1 MSFFQSLKDGC
12 ADDWR
17 AYTQHSFVRQMGEG
31 TLPKP
36 AFQAYLIQDYLFLI
50 QFARAHALA
59 IYKSTNLTDMRAAAA
74 TVSNILDV
82 EMELHVKL
90 CAAWGLSTKDLE
102 QTPEAPQTIAYTRFV
117 LEAGHAGDV
126 LDLNIA
132 LAPCML
138 GYAEVAAWIVNEFG
152 APSED
157 HPYCAWISEYASE
170 GYRDVAAAT
179 LTTLEEQAGNLVTP
193 ARLPRL
199 KTLFAQATR
208 LEADFWQMG
217 LDASS

>member
-1 MSFFQSLKDGC
+1 MSFFQSLKDAC
-12 ADDWR
+12 EQDWR
-17 AYTQHSFVRQMGEG
+17 AYTQHEFVRKMGEG

-36 AFQAYLIQDYLFLI
+36 AFQTYLVQDYLFLI

-59 IYKSTNLTDMRAAAA
+59 VYKSTNLKDMRAAAA
-74 TVSNILDV
+74 GVSAILDV

-90 CAAWGLSTKDLE
+90 CAAWGLTRQDLE
-102 QTPEAPQTIAYTRFV
+102 NTLEAPQTIAYTRFV

-126 LDLNIA
+126 LDLNVA

-138 GYAEVAAWIVNEFG
+138 GYAEIAGWLIETYG
-152 APSED
+152 APSLD
-157 HPYCAWISEYASE
+157 HPYHAWITEYAGA
-170 GYRDVAAAT
+170 GYQDVARETQAT
-179 LTTLEEQAGNLVTP
+179 LEQQARDLVTE

-199 KTLFAQATR
+199 ETLFAQATR

-217 LDASS
+217 LDN